1 MRTRCLYFEIN
12 GIQFFLEFEN
22 TITSLTHPTIFGEV
36 FWSHLTSDFL
46 WEKLTERPQSH
57 LSPIFCVK
65 KKSLPSPFCAKSY
78 CFPLCWR
85 VKVLGVT
92 KPEAFPQIPV
102 SAIEGFGSILTR
114 LINSHQI
121 IFHISIPSN
130 SKLLFEKSLMFL
142 SFFLFLWKLLASP
155 LLFYVYFFL
164 LIKFYFIL

>member
-36 FWSHLTSDFL
+36 FLESSYLRFFMRKIDRKTS
-46 WEKLTERPQSH
+46 EPS
-57 LSPIFCVK
+57 LSYLLCQK
-65 KKSLPSPFCAKSY
+65 KFLPSPFCAKSY

-92 KPEAFPQIPV
+92 KLEAFPQIPV
-102 SAIEGFGSILTR
+102 SAIEEFGSMLTR

-142 SFFLFLWKLLASP
+142 SFFLFL
-155 LLFYVYFFL
+155 
-164 LIKFYFIL
+164 